1 MRENTLTRCSFRIGN
16 QLCLADLCPTK
27 RHARSTN
34 SPAAPN
40 ALGEFGALGM
50 KADEAF
56 NKNDAG
62 AVAALFTEDGV
73 LVASDGMFCGRQT
86 IEKRYAEMFQR
97 WPIST
102 FSSQISH
109 QLNAI
114 DNAAW
119 SAGERWS
126 NLQSQSGPQFERGCW
141 AAIYV
146 GEGDAW

>member
-1 MRENTLTRCSFRIGN
+1 
-16 QLCLADLCPTK
+16 
-27 RHARSTN
+27 
-34 SPAAPN
+34 
-40 ALGEFGALGM
+40 M

-119 SAGERWS
+119 SARRMVEYSSKPDRS
-126 NLQSQSGPQFERGCW
+126 EVRKRLLVS
-141 AAIYV
+141 
-146 GEGDAW
+146 D